1 MKIRNILLLTV
12 AILFPCCST
21 HYQLSDVAGYYTGGR
36 KGGPWGWELNLHQDG
51 VCNICRSFDL
61 CHFSGDGT
69 WTIRGKYIYVD
80 YNPSPLKDDPVTAAL
95 ISGGFFEGS
104 DTIRILS
111 NNRLKIHKVRV
122 KRRKKK

>member
-36 KGGPWGWELNLHQDG
+36 KNGLGGWELNLHQDG
-51 VCNICRSFDL
+51 ICKICCHYSDL
-61 CHFSGDGT
+61 YGSSGDGT

-80 YNPSPLKDDPVTAAL
+80 YKQNPLKDDPLYAL
-95 ISGGFFEGS
+95 LSGGFFEGS

>member
-36 KGGPWGWELNLHQDG
+36 NGLGGWELNLHQDG
-51 VCNICRSFDL
+51 ICKICCHYSDL
-61 CHFSGDGT
+61 CQFSGDGT

-80 YNPSPLKDDPVTAAL
+80 YNPSPLKGDPVTAAL
-95 ISGGFFEGS
+95 IGGGFFEGS